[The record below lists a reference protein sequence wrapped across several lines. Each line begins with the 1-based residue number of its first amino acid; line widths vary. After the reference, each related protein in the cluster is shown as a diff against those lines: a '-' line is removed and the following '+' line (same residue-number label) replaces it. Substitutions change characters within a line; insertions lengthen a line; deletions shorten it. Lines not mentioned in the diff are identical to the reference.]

1 MSGGASHVALSCY
14 CWGWP
19 WPVAEVVSASFFPI
33 KLRFCFIISILWGDT
48 SGPRKCPLSRHFA
61 PHCHSSW
68 QFLPDSDYCSV
79 CQTLWVSI
87 ISSTFTHWN
96 STTRKSF
103 LFSPTCWFVCFCL
116 FGLMASYFLWWII
129 IPLIYMLFTS
139 AGAPENAYQAAHC
152 NHSQLNMV
160 MSALTASRV
169 WSCSSIHFYALFI
182 PESLSTARATVEGPV
197 WKGQVSETSRT
208 DWRQAGPGFEK
219 RPCSLK
225 CMFRRTRER
234 LTGDGSGS
242 KKLLKGRSLGKHLG
256 PEL

>member
-1 MSGGASHVALSCY
+1 MGFYHFFYIYSLEFYYKEELPLLPHLLVCLFLSV
-14 CWGWP
+14 WTDG
-19 WPVAEVVSASFFPI
+19 
-33 KLRFCFIISILWGDT
+33 
-48 SGPRKCPLSRHFA
+48 
-61 PHCHSSW
+61 
-68 QFLPDSDYCSV
+68 
-79 CQTLWVSI
+79 
-87 ISSTFTHWN
+87 
-96 STTRKSF
+96 F
-103 LFSPTCWFVCFCL
+103 LFS
-116 FGLMASYFLWWII
+116 LMDYHPFNIHAF
-129 IPLIYMLFTS
+129 
-139 AGAPENAYQAAHC
+139 QAAHC

>member
-1 MSGGASHVALSCY
+1 MGRDWKRGAGVH
-14 CWGWP
+14 
-19 WPVAEVVSASFFPI
+19 
-33 KLRFCFIISILWGDT
+33 FI
-48 SGPRKCPLSRHFA
+48 PRKRPKNNNSSGSSRRSCCLLS
-61 PHCHSSW
+61 
-68 QFLPDSDYCSV
+68 YC
-79 CQTLWVSI
+79 
-87 ISSTFTHWN
+87 
-96 STTRKSF
+96 
-103 LFSPTCWFVCFCL
+103 
-116 FGLMASYFLWWII
+116 
-129 IPLIYMLFTS
+129 
-139 AGAPENAYQAAHC
+139 
-152 NHSQLNMV
+152 
-160 MSALTASRV
+160 ALTASRV